1 MGMPAHDLDFFS
13 VDDVLAIPSDGQT
26 YELAY
31 GKLLVSP
38 APTLQHQRIVRELAR
53 ALDPFCARHGLGEV
67 FSVAADLTW
76 GRRDVLTQP
85 DVFVMGA
92 EDAKARGWS
101 DVRHVPLVAEVLSP
115 ATRTHDRFDKRRVYQ
130 DRSVALYWIIDP
142 RTRTVEIWT
151 PEAQAPV
158 VERVRL
164 TWAPPGA
171 NEVFSIGLDELFA
184 SAGAASID

>member
-1 MGMPAHDLDFFS
+1 MGMPAHDLEFSS
-13 VDDVLAIPSDGQT
+13 VDDVLAIPSDGQR

-38 APTLQHQRIVRELAR
+38 APTLQHQRIVRELAL
-53 ALDPFCARHGLGEV
+53 ALHPFCLRHGLDEV

-92 EDAKARGWS
+92 EDAQARGWS

-115 ATRTHDRFDKRRVYQ
+115 ATRTSDRFDKRRVYQ
-130 DRSVALYWIIDP
+130 DREVALYWIIDP
-142 RTRTVEIWT
+142 RTRTAEIWT
-151 PEAQAPV
+151 PDAQAPV
-158 VERVRL
+158 VERARL
-164 TWAPPGA
+164 VWTPTRAS
-171 NEVFSIGLDELFA
+171 ETFSIGLDELFA
-184 SAGAASID
+184 PAGAEPID